1 MTSVKTQPLSTFK
14 TGQLVQIE
22 KIKLE
27 GTMKR
32 RLLDLG
38 FIPGATIK
46 VLQKSPLGDPTAYQV
61 SNTTIALRNE
71 ESSLILGNLIGDD
84 SR

>member
-1 MTSVKTQPLSTFK
+1 MTLVKTQPLSTFK

-84 SR
+84 SQ

>member
-22 KIKLE
+22 KIRLE

-84 SR
+84 SQ

>member
-1 MTSVKTQPLSTFK
+1 MVSVKTQPLSTFK

-22 KIKLE
+22 KVQLE

-46 VLQKSPLGDPTAYQV
+46 VLQKSPLGDPIAYQV

-71 ESSLILGNLIGDD
+71 ESSRIIGTLIGDD
-84 SR
+84 PK

>member
-1 MTSVKTQPLSTFK
+1 MTLVKTQPLSTFK
-14 TGQLVQIE
+14 TGQLIQIE
-22 KIKLE
+22 KIRLE

-71 ESSLILGNLIGDD
+71 ESSLILGSLIGDD
-84 SR
+84 SQ

>member
-1 MTSVKTQPLSTFK
+1 MVSVKTQPLSTFK

-46 VLQKSPLGDPTAYQV
+46 VLQKSPLGDPIAYQV

-71 ESSLILGNLIGDD
+71 ESSRIIGTLIGDEPK
-84 SR
+84 

>member
-1 MTSVKTQPLSTFK
+1 MVSANTKPLSEFK
-14 TGQLVQIE
+14 TGELVQIE
-22 KIKLE
+22 KIQLE

-46 VLQKSPLGDPTAYQV
+46 VLQRSLLGDPVAYQV
-61 SNTTIALRNE
+61 SNTTIALRKE
-71 ESSLILGNLIGDD
+71 ESSLIFGVLIGDD
-84 SR
+84 FR

>member
-1 MTSVKTQPLSTFK
+1 MVSANTKPLSSFR
-14 TGQLVQIE
+14 TGEFVQIE
-22 KIKLE
+22 RIQLE

-46 VLQKSPLGDPTAYQV
+46 VLQKKSTRRSRCISSEQH
-61 SNTTIALRNE
+61 NNCIA
-71 ESSLILGNLIGDD
+71 
-84 SR
+84 

>member
-1 MTSVKTQPLSTFK
+1 MVSANIKPLSEFK
-14 TGQLVQIE
+14 IGEFVQIE
-22 KIKLE
+22 KIQLE

-46 VLQKSPLGDPTAYQV
+46 VLQRSPLGDPIAYQV
-61 SNTTIALRNE
+61 SNTTIALRSE
-71 ESSLILGNLIGDD
+71 ESSLIFGRLIGDD
-84 SR
+84 LV

>member
-1 MTSVKTQPLSTFK
+1 MTTVKTQPLSTFN

-27 GTMKR
+27 GAMKR

-46 VLQKSPLGDPTAYQV
+46 VLQKSPLGDPIAYQV
-61 SNTTIALRNE
+61 SNTTIALRSE
-71 ESSLILGNLIGDD
+71 ESSLLFGSLIGDD
-84 SR
+84 SQ

>member
-1 MTSVKTQPLSTFK
+1 MVTANTEPLSSFQ
-14 TGQLVQIE
+14 TGQFVQIE
-22 KIKLE
+22 MIHLE

-46 VLQKSPLGDPTAYQV
+46 VLQKSPLGDPIAYQV
-61 SNTTIALRNE
+61 SNTTIALRSE
-71 ESSLILGNLIGDD
+71 ESSLIFGRLIGDD
-84 SR
+84 VR

>member
-1 MTSVKTQPLSTFK
+1 MVSVKTQPLSTFK

-22 KIKLE
+22 KIQLE

-46 VLQKSPLGDPTAYQV
+46 VLQKSPLGDPIAYQV

-71 ESSLILGNLIGDD
+71 ESSQIIGTLIGDEPK
-84 SR
+84 

>member
-1 MTSVKTQPLSTFK
+1 MTLVKTQPLSTFK

-22 KIKLE
+22 KIRLE

-71 ESSLILGNLIGDD
+71 ESSLILGSLIGDD
-84 SR
+84 SQ

>member
-1 MTSVKTQPLSTFK
+1 MVLANIKPLSNFQ
-14 TGQLVQIE
+14 TGQFVQIE
-22 KIKLE
+22 KIQLE

-46 VLQKSPLGDPTAYQV
+46 VLQKSPLGDPIAYQV
-61 SNTTIALRNE
+61 SNTTIALRSE
-71 ESSLILGNLIGDD
+71 ESSLIFGRLIGDD
-84 SR
+84 SE

>member
-1 MTSVKTQPLSTFK
+1 MVSVKTQPLSTFK

-22 KIKLE
+22 KVQLE

-46 VLQKSPLGDPTAYQV
+46 VLQKSPLGDPIAYQV

-71 ESSLILGNLIGDD
+71 ESSRITGTLIGDD
-84 SR
+84 PK

>member
-1 MTSVKTQPLSTFK
+1 MVSANTKPLSDFK
-14 TGQLVQIE
+14 TGEFVQIE
-22 KIKLE
+22 KIQLE

-46 VLQKSPLGDPTAYQV
+46 VLQRSPLGDPVAYQV
-61 SNTTIALRNE
+61 SNTTIALRKKKVPLF
-71 ESSLILGNLIGDD
+71 SGY
-84 SR
+84 

>member
-27 GTMKR
+27 GMMKR

-71 ESSLILGNLIGDD
+71 ESSLILGNLLGDD

>member
-1 MTSVKTQPLSTFK
+1 MVSANIKPLSEFK
-14 TGQLVQIE
+14 TGEFVQIE
-22 KIKLE
+22 KIQLE

-46 VLQKSPLGDPTAYQV
+46 VLQCSPLGDPVAYQV
-61 SNTTIALRNE
+61 SNTTIALRKE
-71 ESSLILGNLIGDD
+71 ESSLIFGVLIGDD
-84 SR
+84 FR